1 MRRFVGSMLVAL
13 ILGISI
19 GVYLGWEQFPVDTEN
34 SFMCQLSEEAK
45 EEYTLMVARAYQ
57 ADLQGQISQ
66 SSDEARNIALSRLL
80 PLRSSNSEN
89 CSGDP
94 QIDNIPAWVQEVTE
108 RYRTEG
114 ANLEEICVL
123 ASLSAGF
130 GRQIP
135 GYADRPGT
143 VCDQFLQ

>member
-1 MRRFVGSMLVAL
+1 MLVAL
-13 ILGISI
+13 IVGISI

-34 SFMCQLSEEAK
+34 SFMCQLSDGAK

-57 ADLQGQISQ
+57 ADLKTQQ
-66 SSDEARNIALSRLL
+66 SAGSDEARSAALNRLL
-80 PLRSSNSEN
+80 PLRSSNSDN
-89 CSGDP
+89 CSSGT

-108 RYRTEG
+108 RFRTEG
-114 ANLEEICVL
+114 AELEKICVL